1 MRRFIIS
8 IAVII
13 CLANFSF
20 AQSPMQQKVGQKG
33 MPGPGMMGMHGM
45 MGGKHTSMYGMMI
58 HHLLMKANNLELT
71 DQQKNELSK
80 INEMYLYPIVQ
91 KEADFKISHFK
102 VMDMLNDPNF
112 DPSKVKEEIK
122 NSNDISLA
130 MADLYVNGLVSI
142 RKTIGLENFKK
153 IMAPMPMMRGQM
165 MKMESKEQVPVEK
178 QEEHNEHS
186 HDQ

>member
-8 IAVII
+8 IAVIM

-20 AQSPMQQKVGQKG
+20 AEGPMQQRPGQKG

-58 HHLLMKANNLELT
+58 HHLLMKANSLELT
-71 DQQKNELSK
+71 DEQKKELSK
-80 INEMYLYPIVQ
+80 INETYLYPIIQ
-91 KEADFKISHFK
+91 KDADFKISHIK
-102 VMDMLNDPNF
+102 VMDMLHDPNF
-112 DPSKVKEEIK
+112 DPAKVKEEIK

-142 RKTIGLENFKK
+142 RKTIGVENFKK
-153 IMAPMPMMRGQM
+153 IMAPTPMMPGRM
-165 MKMESKEQVPVEK
+165 MKMESKEQAPPEK
-178 QEEHNEHS
+178 QE
-186 HDQ
+186 

>member
-1 MRRFIIS
+1 M
-8 IAVII
+8 

-20 AQSPMQQKVGQKG
+20 AQGPIQQKAGQKD
-33 MPGPGMMGMHGM
+33 MPASGMMGMHGM
-45 MGGKHTSMYGMMI
+45 MGGEHTSMYGMMI

-71 DQQKNELSK
+71 DEQKKELSK

-91 KEADFKISHFK
+91 KDADFKISHIK
-102 VMDMLNDPNF
+102 VMDMLHDPNF
-112 DPSKVKEEIK
+112 DPLKVKEEIK

-153 IMAPMPMMRGQM
+153 IMAPTPMMPGQM
-165 MKMESKEQVPVEK
+165 MKMESKEQGSPEK
-178 QEEHNEHS
+178 QE
-186 HDQ
+186 